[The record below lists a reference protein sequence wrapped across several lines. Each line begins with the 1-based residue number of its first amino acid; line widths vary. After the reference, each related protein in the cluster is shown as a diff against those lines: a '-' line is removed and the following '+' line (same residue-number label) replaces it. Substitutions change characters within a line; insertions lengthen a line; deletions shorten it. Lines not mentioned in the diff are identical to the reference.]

1 MGRNKAGPDGRRS
14 EFISAAEALFNEKG
28 FESTSVEDIVD
39 RVGVAKGLFYYYFES
54 KEMLMTAMVA
64 KMTDEIEANIKD
76 IMSKEGLTAM
86 ERFDEIVTSNKM
98 MKERSREL
106 MKWFHEERNQ
116 ALHFSMEVKSTDLML
131 PALESIIRQGIGEGV
146 FDTPYPRES
155 AIAMLSIFRGISH
168 DKMRLDEPVNAVHAA
183 KVLGHLMERILG
195 AEEGTF
201 SSLRQHLPE
210 CVRKGTHITGSRSN
224 RMV

>member
-1 MGRNKAGPDGRRS
+1 MSRNRAGPDGRRS
-14 EFISAAEALFNEKG
+14 EFINAAEALFSEKG
-28 FESTSVEDIVD
+28 FESTSVEDIVE

-64 KMTDEIEANIKD
+64 KMTDEIESNIKD
-76 IMSKEGLTAM
+76 IMSEEGLTAM
-86 ERFDEIVTSNKM
+86 ERFDEILTSNKM

-116 ALHFSMEVKSTDLML
+116 ALHFSMEEKGTDHML
-131 PALESIIRQGIGEGV
+131 PALESIIRQGIEEGV
-146 FDTPYPRES
+146 FETPYPRES

-168 DKMRLDEPVNAVHAA
+168 DKMKLDEPVNAAYAA
-183 KVLGHLMERILG
+183 KVLGHLTERILG

-201 SSLRQHLPE
+201 SSLRKHLPE
-210 CVRKGTHITGSRSN
+210 HARKGPHVILSRS
-224 RMV
+224 